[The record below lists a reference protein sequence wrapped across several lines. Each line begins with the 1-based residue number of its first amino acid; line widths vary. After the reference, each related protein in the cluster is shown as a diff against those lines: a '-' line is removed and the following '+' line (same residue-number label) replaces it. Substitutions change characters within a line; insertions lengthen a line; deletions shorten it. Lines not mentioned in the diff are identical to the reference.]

1 MHDAH
6 LAKGRGPALP
16 PAQQPMMDLDALLWT
31 QTCAWAHIAS
41 LTRKLAVDSDVAQR
55 DQLRD
60 AIARLGRAHREL
72 ARVGQPQALMHCAVF
87 LPGRI
92 EFAYYALSPEGR
104 VALCIDG
111 TRGRVYR
118 FDVCSPV
125 LHETLA
131 PLLSTAHATSEVS
144 R

>member
-1 MHDAH
+1 MNIPLHRIAPGVD
-6 LAKGRGPALP
+6 P
-16 PAQQPMMDLDALLWT
+16 DALLWT

-41 LTRKLAVDSDVAQR
+41 LTRKLAIAPDATQR
-55 DQLRD
+55 DQLRG
-60 AIARLGRAHREL
+60 AIERLTRAQHEL
-72 ARVGQPQALMHCAVF
+72 ARTGQPVALMHCAVF
-87 LPGRI
+87 LPGWI

-131 PLLSTAHATSEVS
+131 PLLSTANDTPEVP